1 MEVSLENTGG
11 LGRRLKVQVPAARV
25 DDEVTSRLQ
34 SMTRTVRLDGFRPG
48 KVPMRVVQQKFGH
61 QVRAEVLQQVLN
73 STLQEALA
81 QESIRPAGEPRIEP
95 IDSQPGEPFEYVATF
110 EVFPE
115 LTGPINY
122 GFKVDR
128 PVVDIKESDIT
139 EMLENLRKQRAT
151 WTAVERAAQPG
162 DQVTIDF
169 EGSID
174 GEPFAGNKA
183 ENMPLVLGSNS
194 MIPGFEE
201 QLNGVSAGD
210 EKSIELTFPE
220 DYPATGIAGK
230 TAIFKVRIHQVSAM
244 ELPELNDDFARAFG
258 ISEGGM
264 DALITEITGNMQRE
278 LKGLIASS
286 LKSQV
291 FAGLLE
297 NNPVEV
303 PQQLI
308 ETESLELRGRK
319 GSAAGDAAALQAE
332 AERRV
337 KLGVIVSEIVKQN
350 QIQLDPERVREV
362 VDNIAASYEKP
373 EEVVQWYYGN
383 QEMLS
388 GVQSA
393 VIEDQAVEWIIEHG
407 GVDVS
412 DNEMSFSD
420 LVEKAKQ
427 SQG

>member
-264 DALITEITGNMQRE
+264 DALISEITGNMQRE

-350 QIQLDPERVREV
+350 QIQLNPERVREV

-407 GVDVS
+407 GVDIS